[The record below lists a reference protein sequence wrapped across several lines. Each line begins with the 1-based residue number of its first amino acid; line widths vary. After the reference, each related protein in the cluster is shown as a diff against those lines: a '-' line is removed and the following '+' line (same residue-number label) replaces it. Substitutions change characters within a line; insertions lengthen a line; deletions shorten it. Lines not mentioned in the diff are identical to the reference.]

1 MFNTS
6 SPAIWVDAAHKRYP
20 TGVVALDDVT
30 LRIDE
35 GEFFALLGPNGAGK
49 STLINAMA
57 GLLSLTRGRIE
68 ILGLDVRRKPRQAAL
83 NLGVVPQE
91 ITFDL
96 FLTVRETL
104 RYQSGYWGV
113 ARNDAWI
120 DELLDALDLRN
131 KADTLVRQL
140 SGGMKRRVLVA
151 QALVHR
157 PRIVVLDEPTAGVD
171 VELRDNLW
179 QLIGRL
185 HAQGTTVVLTTH
197 YLEEAQAMCSRVA
210 IMQKGRVV
218 ALDRTEVLLEQAN
231 ERRLVCRLTEGDVPS
246 EIASLLV
253 GQRGPEL
260 TFRAPDAQTAEQ
272 ILGAFRRQGTPISS
286 LQIREANL
294 EDVFLRLT
302 GKGGE

>member
-6 SPAIWVDAAHKRYP
+6 SPAIWIDAAHKRYA

-68 ILGLDVRRKPRQAAL
+68 ILGLDVRRNPRQAAL

-113 ARNDAWI
+113 SRNDAWI
-120 DELLDALDLRN
+120 DELLDALDLGS

-185 HAQGTTVVLTTH
+185 HAQGTTIVLTTH

-231 ERRLVCRLTEGDVPS
+231 ERRLVCRLTKGDVPS
-246 EIASLLV
+246 DIASLLV
-253 GQRGPEL
+253 GRRGPEL
-260 TFRAPDAQTAEQ
+260 TFRAPDAATAEH
-272 ILGAFRRQGTPISS
+272 ILGAFRHQGTPISS

-302 GKGGE
+302 GKGDE

>member
-91 ITFDL
+91 ITFDS

-113 ARNDAWI
+113 SRNDVWI

-231 ERRLVCRLTEGDVPS
+231 ERRLMCRLTEGDVPS

-253 GQRGPEL
+253 GRRGPEL
-260 TFRAPDAQTAEQ
+260 TFRAPDAQTAEL

>member
-113 ARNDAWI
+113 SRNDVWI

-231 ERRLVCRLTEGDVPS
+231 ERRLMCRLTEGDVPS

-253 GQRGPEL
+253 GRRGPEL

-272 ILGAFRRQGTPISS
+272 ILGAFRQQGTPISS

>member
-113 ARNDAWI
+113 SRNDVWI

-253 GQRGPEL
+253 GRRGPEL
-260 TFRAPDAQTAEQ
+260 TFRAPDAPTAEQ